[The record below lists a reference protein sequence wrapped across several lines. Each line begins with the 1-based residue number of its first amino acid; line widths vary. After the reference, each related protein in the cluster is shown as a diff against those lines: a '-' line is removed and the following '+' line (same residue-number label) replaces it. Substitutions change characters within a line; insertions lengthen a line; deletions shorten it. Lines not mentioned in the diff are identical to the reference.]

1 MWLCNHFSCGCS
13 SFASSVN
20 ELSKS
25 VIQKDLETVQRK
37 QIEQIIL
44 PSIVDVDDQD
54 SVDFAQHLERSL
66 KDSREQ
72 QKNLEAQIRKD
83 MMYEKEKRSVVSSPE
98 EEVIKGLLICI
109 FYERL
114 YGIQETKMSYM
125 LLTK

>member
-1 MWLCNHFSCGCS
+1 
-13 SFASSVN
+13 
-20 ELSKS
+20 
-25 VIQKDLETVQRK
+25 VQRK